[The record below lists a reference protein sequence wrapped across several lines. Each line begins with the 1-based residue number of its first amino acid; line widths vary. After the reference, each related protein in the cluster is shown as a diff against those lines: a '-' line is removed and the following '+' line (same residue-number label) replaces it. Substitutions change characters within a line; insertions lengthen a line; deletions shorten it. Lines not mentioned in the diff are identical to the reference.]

1 MALRHKFN
9 AKRQEVD
16 GINFDSK
23 MEARY
28 YQKLKDD
35 EDTLFFLRQVPI
47 HLPGTVYRCDFLE
60 FKKNGLVLFTD
71 VKGMETNLFKVKKK
85 MVEQLYPITI
95 NVVKKV

>member
-1 MALRHKFN
+1 MKLRHKFN

-35 EDTLFFLRQVPI
+35 EGTLFFLRQVPI
-47 HLPGTVYRCDFLE
+47 HLPGTVYRVDFLE
-60 FKKNGLVLFTD
+60 FKKDGSVLFTD
-71 VKGMETNLFKVKKK
+71 VKGMETSLFKIKKK